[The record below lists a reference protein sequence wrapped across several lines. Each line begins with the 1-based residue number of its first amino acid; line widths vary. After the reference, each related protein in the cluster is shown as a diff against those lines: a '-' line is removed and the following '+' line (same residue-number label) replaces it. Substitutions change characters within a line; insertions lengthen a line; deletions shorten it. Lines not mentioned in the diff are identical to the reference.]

1 MSERPEILA
10 EVRRWLAKAE
20 HDLRNAEHVLTMEE
34 DCPFDTICF
43 HAQQC
48 AEKYLKAWLVLKSI
62 DPQKTHDVVILLRQA
77 AAAGLAGIE
86 PGDVHQLNRYT
97 VEARYPGDWD
107 PIERAEAVDAIGRAR
122 MVRERVRGSMPR
134 EVLKERK

>member
-1 MSERPEILA
+1 MSPLAQEWVEKAEADLTTASRELGVVERPNYDA
-10 EVRRWLAKAE
+10 V
-20 HDLRNAEHVLTMEE
+20 
-34 DCPFDTICF
+34 CF
-43 HAQQC
+43 LAQQC

-77 AAAGLAGIE
+77 AAVGLEGIE

-107 PIERAEAVDAIGRAR
+107 PIERAEAVDALGRAR

-134 EVLKERK
+134 EVLEEGK